1 MTNMEQARELDRR
14 WAIVS
19 RRARFEL
26 PSGLIY
32 LDGNSLGPP
41 LRGLADAVTGAVR
54 EWSTHLISGWFG
66 RDGNEG
72 WVSLPERVGSRLE
85 PILGAAPGSVVACD
99 STTVNL
105 YKAVQA
111 ACDLRTGS
119 ILTDSGNFPTN
130 LYALAG
136 IAHSRRRRMVIVEPE
151 SIENAIDSSV
161 GVVSLTQ
168 VDFRSGRLHN
178 LGSINRKVHDAGGV
192 AVWDLSH
199 TAGTMP
205 IDLAFN
211 DVDLA
216 VGCGYKYLNGGPGAP
231 AYMYVRPELVAEV
244 RNPIAGW
251 FGHRSPFEFSPD
263 FLPDE
268 GVGRMRVGTPHI
280 LSLVA
285 LGAALEV
292 FTDLD
297 LADLR
302 AASQSLTGFFIEML
316 DRELGSLVEVITPR
330 DPELRGSHVS
340 IRLPRADRLIES
352 LAAAGVTGDF
362 RKPDVARFGFSA
374 LFNTHEEVVGAV
386 REISAALGR

>member
-1 MTNMEQARELDRR
+1 MSNFEEARELDRR
-14 WAIVS
+14 WAMVS
-19 RRARFEL
+19 RRSAFAL

-41 LRGLADAVTGAVR
+41 LRGVADTVAGAVR
-54 EWSTHLISGWFG
+54 EWGTHLISGWFG
-66 RDGNEG
+66 VDGDGG

-85 PILGAAPGSVVACD
+85 PILGAAAGSVVACD

-111 ACDLRTGS
+111 ACDLRPGS

-136 IAHSRRRRMVIVEPE
+136 IARSRGRGMAVVGPE
-151 SIENAIDSSV
+151 AIEGAIDSSV

-168 VDFRSGRLHN
+168 VDFRSGRLHD

-192 AVWDLSH
+192 TVWDLSH

-205 IDLAFN
+205 IDVARN
-211 DVDLA
+211 GVDFA

-231 AYMYVRPELVAEV
+231 AYIYVRPDLVAEI

-251 FGHRSPFEFSPD
+251 FGHRTPFEFSQDFVPD
-263 FLPDE
+263 D

-285 LGAALEV
+285 LEAALEV
-292 FTDLD
+292 FAELD
-297 LADLR
+297 LGELR
-302 AASQSLTGFFIEML
+302 AASQSLTGFFIEIL
-316 DRELGSLVEVITPR
+316 DRELGSRVEVITPR
-330 DPELRGSHVS
+330 DPQLRGSHVS

-362 RKPDVARFGFSA
+362 RNPDVARFGFSA
-374 LFNTHEEVVGAV
+374 LFNTHEEVVRAV
-386 REISAALGR
+386 GEISAVLGR